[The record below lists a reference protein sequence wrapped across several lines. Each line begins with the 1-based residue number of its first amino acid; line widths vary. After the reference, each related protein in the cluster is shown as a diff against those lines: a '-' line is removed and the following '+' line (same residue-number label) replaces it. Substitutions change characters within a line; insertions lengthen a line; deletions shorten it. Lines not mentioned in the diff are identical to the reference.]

1 MSRAGRPWRRWFAL
15 AAKITLSVLVL
26 AGVVLHVHPA
36 GLGRGLAAASPS
48 GLAIAGAAFLAI
60 PLLGGLR
67 WWAALRGIG
76 QPARLGSLSAI
87 FSTVAVA
94 AQVLPSV
101 AADGVRV
108 WLAVRRGH
116 DLAATVQSV
125 FLERVFMVL
134 ALLVLALAAA
144 PLLAARTGEA
154 GPVWVCAALL
164 LAGIAGLAALM
175 TADKIDLGL
184 SRLRPWRALAAAA
197 PTTRRL
203 VLSRWGGAL
212 ALSSLVSNLNFAL
225 AAFLLGRAL
234 GLPATA
240 TDFLAIMPAVTLAT
254 TLPISFGGWGVRE
267 GMFVV
272 LLGHVGVAP
281 GAALALSL
289 LYGAGNVVCGVPAL
303 LVWFG
308 EGRLALPGSGRW
320 LVDWFASTGASMAGP
335 AWVPRGTRP
344 PAAPQPAT
352 LDPSW

>member
-1 MSRAGRPWRRWFAL
+1 MNRAGRPWRRWFAL
-15 AAKITLSVLVL
+15 AAKTLLSAVVLSV
-26 AGVVLHVHPA
+26 VVRHVDPA

-48 GLAIAGAAFLAI
+48 GLAVAGAAFLAI

-67 WWAALRGIG
+67 WWASLRGIG
-76 QPARLGSLSAI
+76 QKARLGPLSAI
-87 FSTVAVA
+87 FSTVAVV
-94 AQVLPSV
+94 AQLLPSV

-154 GPVWVCAALL
+154 GPLWVCAALL
-164 LAGIAGLAALM
+164 LAGLAGLAALM
-175 TADKIDLGL
+175 TADKIGRGL
-184 SRLRPWRALAAAA
+184 SRLRPWRAVAAAA
-197 PTTRRL
+197 PAVRSL
-203 VLSRWGGAL
+203 VLSRWGAGL
-212 ALSSLVSNLNFAL
+212 ALSSVVSNLNFAL

-240 TDFLAIMPAVTLAT
+240 ADFLALMPAVTLAT

-281 GAALALSL
+281 GEALALSL
-289 LYGAGNVVCGVPAL
+289 LYGAGNVLCGVP
-303 LVWFG
+303 G
-308 EGRLALPGSGRW
+308 LALW
-320 LVDWFASTGASMAGP
+320 LIEARLGAVPLLGHARRYST
-335 AWVPRGTRP
+335 
-344 PAAPQPAT
+344 
-352 LDPSW
+352 

>member
-289 LYGAGNVVCGVPAL
+289 LYGAGNALCGVP
-303 LVWFG
+303 G
-308 EGRLALPGSGRW
+308 LALW
-320 LVDWFASTGASMAGP
+320 LIEARLS
-335 AWVPRGTRP
+335 
-344 PAAPQPAT
+344 AAPRHLHSRRYST
-352 LDPSW
+352 